1 MNLLHFATSL
11 LFISSASC
19 GVKDLHEHFQYNDG
33 KSPLSA
39 RGISPQNTE
48 SLKDDTVTNDLIP
61 DGEDEEDY
69 IDLEQILGED
79 YTDSVDVLT
88 VKTTEKTGGNIYELF
103 PGKTRIQRLNIINAK
118 FGFNLYRTVRENINA
133 TENIL
138 LAPVGVSTALATLS
152 VGTKGQSQSQIFSI
166 LGFKEFINA
175 SSKYDTSTIHTVFR
189 KLIHR
194 LNRRD
199 FGYTLRSVND
209 LYIQKDF
216 SIREDFKSSLKNYY
230 FAEAQVGDFEE
241 KAFVNQVNQR
251 IQKLTKGLI
260 KEAVSN
266 LSPGLLMLL
275 VNCIYFK
282 GTWES
287 KFPVESTYTANFRVS
302 DKETVKVQMMRN
314 KGNFLVG
321 VDDNLECD
329 LLQLPYVGNISMLIV
344 VPHKLS
350 GMKFLE
356 QQLSPQVV
364 DRWQKTMSNRAR
376 EIHLPRFKLEK
387 KYNLKE
393 VLSSMGAKDI
403 FTTKADFSGITDEGI
418 NIGLFQQ
425 QGSITVNEE
434 GTQAATVTGAS
445 FMPLSTQTR
454 IIVDRPFMFLIYE
467 QRTDCLV
474 FYGKVANPTIS

>member
-1 MNLLHFATSL
+1 MNLLHLATSIL
-11 LFISSASC
+11 LISSALC
-19 GVKDLHEHFQYNDG
+19 GVKDLHDHFDSRAEVG
-33 KSPLSA
+33 A
-39 RGISPQNTE
+39 RGISPQNTKT
-48 SLKDDTVTNDLIP
+48 LQDDTVTNDLIP
-61 DGEDEEDY
+61 DEEDEEDY
-69 IDLEQILGED
+69 IDFDQIIGED
-79 YTDSVDVLT
+79 YTETIDALT
-88 VKTTEKTGGNIYELF
+88 VKNVEKTQGNIYELF

-118 FGFNLYRTVRENINA
+118 FGFDLYRTIRENINT

-138 LAPVGVSTALATLS
+138 LAPVGVSTAMATIS
-152 VGTKGQSQSQIFSI
+152 MGTKGQTQSQIFSM

-175 SSKYDTSTIHTVFR
+175 SSKYDTTTIHTVFR
-189 KLIHR
+189 KLTHR

-209 LYIQKDF
+209 LYIQKNF

-241 KAFVNQVNQR
+241 KAFVNQINQR
-251 IQKLTKGLI
+251 TQKLTKGLI
-260 KEAVSN
+260 KEAISN
-266 LSPGLLMLL
+266 LSPGLLMFI

-287 KFPVESTYTANFRVS
+287 KFPVENTHIANFRVS
-302 DKETVKVQMMRN
+302 EKEVVKVHMMRT
-314 KGNFLVG
+314 KGNFMVG
-321 VDDNLECD
+321 VDYDLECD
-329 LLQLPYVGNISMLIV
+329 LLQLPYVGNMSMLIA

-350 GMKFLE
+350 GMKLLE
-356 QQLSPQVV
+356 KQLSPQLVEK
-364 DRWQKTMSNRAR
+364 WQKTMNNRAR

-393 VLSSMGAKDI
+393 VISTMGAKDI

-418 NIGLFQQ
+418 NIGQFQQ

-434 GTQAATVTGAS
+434 GTQAATVTGAK

-454 IIVDRPFMFLIYE
+454 ITVDRPFLFFIYE
-467 QRTDCLV
+467 LRTDCLI
-474 FYGKVANPTIS
+474 FCGKVANPNIS